1 MKELNQK
8 ESLEIDGG
16 SFAMDLGWFIGE
28 MLHGNF
34 GSVYGIA
41 DAILDYHIMYATK

>member
-8 ESLEIDGG
+8 ESLEINGG

-28 MLHGNF
+28 MIHGNF
-34 GSVYGIA
+34 GSGFGIA
-41 DAILDYHIMYATK
+41 DAILDYQIMYAEK